1 MITELNKNNFYKCKS
16 LINENGQL
24 EGKAIIERMNPGR
37 IFVDN
42 PFSPKTGLIWL
53 GNNDGFL
60 FFGNEENDNFNK
72 EINAFIDTVIIPEA
86 KEVNIFWF
94 EAMGNHPK
102 WNQTIKNLF
111 AHRQL
116 KSWNQKVYQLQNNNY
131 NVKSEPT
138 IDQDYTVFELEKVL
152 SENNKKQN
160 IEFLHSKILE
170 FWSSIEQFLNN
181 GIGYCVIYRN
191 QIVRIC
197 FSGFVVENYH
207 CVNIETLSAHQGKK
221 LAQAVAFHFV
231 QECLKNKQIPYWD
244 CMEENTASNI
254 VAKNTGFTNVFDYNG
269 YYFSF
274 K

>member
-1 MITELNKNNFYKCKS
+1 MITELNKNDFYKCKS
-16 LINENGQL
+16 LVNENGQM
-24 EGKAIIERMNPGR
+24 EVKAVIESMNPGR

-42 PFSPKTGLIWL
+42 PLSPKTGLIWL

-116 KSWNQKVYQLQNNNY
+116 KSWNQKVYQLQKNNY

-138 IDQDYTVFELEKVL
+138 IDQDYTVFKLEKVL
-152 SENNKKQN
+152 SENNKIQN

-191 QIVRIC
+191 Q
-197 FSGFVVENYH
+197 
-207 CVNIETLSAHQGKK
+207 L
-221 LAQAVAFHFV
+221 
-231 QECLKNKQIPYWD
+231 
-244 CMEENTASNI
+244 
-254 VAKNTGFTNVFDYNG
+254 
-269 YYFSF
+269 
-274 K
+274 